1 MKCGN
6 VNVRNALECNLKK
19 KIKEKT
25 RLTDHEIVII
35 YKRFYSI
42 CPDGQLNYKE
52 FEKSLGI
59 LGTIKDAYLYKCI
72 FKAFDL
78 NNDGYIDIYE
88 FCVAINIMLKG
99 SKRDKLKLSYR
110 IILSGASVKLEGS
123 KEAENGKEDKDDK
136 NYSEHI
142 TYEDFERIILSIKD
156 IKKQLLGAAEEI
168 VISHVKYTF
177 KSLSILCDDGK
188 YRMDLKCYKRA
199 MKCHEFLKFIGIHT
213 KVADTFIK
221 NNELIIKKK
230 KQKQKKYKNDS
241 GKKVLS
247 HLKKSYSESTSTRL
261 SLLRGTTSLFI
272 KKKKQKK
279 KKNYDKKLASLYS
292 FQGKED
298 HNGSKISVFENKN
311 NNLSTNMDVNCNNAF
326 KTHDTLLSSNDA
338 SSYLHNISTKYN
350 STFQKKEHDNDTG
363 LFECGLADKD
373 GEKILNDIN
382 QAKPDGQ
389 IDEKVDKKRDKIR
402 KDLKDLG
409 KHITQNVGGPADKM
423 YSDLYKENEVENA
436 RNDEQGKREE
446 LKSYTHSNSEI
457 PINTQSF
464 VNNNYNNLFRNE
476 KEDENKMDN
485 DKGESKFVDLKSK
498 IFDFEKKN
506 ENKKYIDMC
515 NKYINKYKEYVKKVE
530 EKEVCENVNNVDKT
544 KAENSHEEKYY
555 EQTSKWDYFDSIDSE
570 NNSSM
575 YDNDKDEGIDMGS
588 IASSGSSDSRVSD
601 KGDGMELIESQGH
614 KSDGYISQE
623 SNQREGN
630 SSGKYLLEKYIQYK
644 NFVNENE
651 DVKVLI
657 NRTNKDI
664 KNLELSQDILNKK
677 FFIPGAKS
685 QHFVINN
692 NLTKDELLYHIRK
705 ILINVEEC
713 LKNDKDSKNENYDK
727 IFFMFFYIFIYN
739 NTNKEDVE
747 PKIIE
752 PKQMHSRD
760 KRIKKYKSVLLAV
773 SIIRYFLHTITISQK
788 YYCSS
793 YDSIDDYNNANNNN
807 NNNRATNNASNS
819 NNEINVILNQTSEV
833 LGKYAKGKFQN
844 KKIYINK
851 SNYYN
856 SSKKRKLSVSIRHKK
871 KKKSPKLFAVYF
883 GHERWDLVMNMM
895 IGIRIC
901 AIKEFNIDNILN
913 YYRHTDVI
921 QLSTSSPD
929 QKVLFKNYSPII
941 FKNIRKFFGIKSR
954 EYITSVGPEQVISN
968 MVLGNLSTLS
978 ELLSEGKSGSLF
990 YFTSNGKYIIKTV
1003 NKAIHKL
1010 SKKLLPRY
1018 YKYIQKNPDSL
1029 LTRLYGIH
1037 SIKYQNSA
1045 SKTIKKIYF
1054 IVMNNFFSSA
1064 VEIHRRYDIKGSLI
1078 GRTVPP
1084 EKREDHTIALKD
1096 ADIDELGDVINIG
1109 PEYKEKLLNIL
1120 KSDANF
1126 LKENL
1131 LLDYSLLFGI
1141 HYKELSRDIVCWDKK
1156 KTNEVRHVYDEF
1168 GLCVAA
1174 KPFHQWDH
1182 GGMINIDNN
1191 RIFFFG
1197 IIDIFTKWNLKKKV
1211 EHTFRTIQKLDRKNI
1226 SCIPPKAYAKRFVT
1240 FIEKHME

>member
-42 CPDGQLNYKE
+42 CPNGQLNYKE

-59 LGTIKDAYLYKCI
+59 LGTIKEAYLYKCI

-123 KEAENGKEDKDDK
+123 KEGENGKEDKGDK
-136 NYSEHI
+136 NYSEYI

-156 IKKQLLGAAEEI
+156 IKKQLLGAEEEI

-298 HNGSKISVFENKN
+298 HNGSKISMFENKS
-311 NNLSTNMDVNCNNAF
+311 NNLTNSMDANCSNTF
-326 KTHDTLLSSNDA
+326 KAHDTVLNSNDE

-350 STFQKKEHDNDTG
+350 STLHKNKEKNDDNG
-363 LFECGLADKD
+363 LFECGLNDQD
-373 GEKILNDIN
+373 RNQILNQTN
-382 QAKPDGQ
+382 QTKPDET
-389 IDEKVDKKRDKIR
+389 IDKKCDKVG
-402 KDLKDLG
+402 KDLKSLG
-409 KHITQNVGGPADKM
+409 KHIEQNVSNQTNKM
-423 YSDLYKENEVENA
+423 YSSLYKENEMEHAGN
-436 RNDEQGKREE
+436 NEQWKREE

-457 PINTQSF
+457 PNTAQSF

-476 KEDENKMDN
+476 KEGEKKMDN

-498 IFDFEKKN
+498 IFDFEKKK

-515 NKYINKYKEYVKKVE
+515 NKYINKYKEYVKKME
-530 EKEVCENVNNVDKT
+530 EKEVCENVNDADKT
-544 KAENSHEEKYY
+544 KIENNCEEKYY
-555 EQTSKWDYFDSIDSE
+555 DQTNKWDYFDSIDSE

-575 YDNDKDEGIDMGS
+575 YDNDKDEGIDLGS
-588 IASSGSSDSRVSD
+588 VASSASIDSRVSD
-601 KGDGMELIESQGH
+601 KGDGMELIECQGS
-614 KSDGYISQE
+614 KSDGYLSQE
-623 SNQREGN
+623 SNTREGTN
-630 SSGKYLLEKYIQYK
+630 SGKYLLEKYIQYK

-651 DVKVLI
+651 DIKLLI
-657 NRTNKDI
+657 NRTNKDT

-739 NTNKEDVE
+739 NTNEEDVE

-752 PKQMHSRD
+752 PKYTHSRD
-760 KRIKKYKSVLLAV
+760 KRIKKYKSILLAV

-793 YDSIDDYNNANNNN
+793 YDSIDDYNNANNN
-807 NNNRATNNASNS
+807 RATNNVSNS
-819 NNEINVILNQTSEV
+819 NNEINIILNQTSDM

-871 KKKSPKLFAVYF
+871 KKKPPKLFAVYF

-921 QLSTSSPD
+921 QLSTSSPY

-1003 NKAIHKL
+1003 NKGIHKL

-1029 LTRLYGIH
+1029 LTRMYGIH

-1096 ADIDELGDVINIG
+1096 ADIDELGDIINIG
-1109 PEYKEKLLNIL
+1109 PEYKEKLLSIL

-1156 KTNEVRHVYDEF
+1156 KTNEIRHVYDEF

-1211 EHTFRTIQKLDRKNI
+1211 EHTLRTIQKFDRKNI

>member
-6 VNVRNALECNLKK
+6 VNVRNALEFNLKK
-19 KIKEKT
+19 NIKEKT
-25 RLTDHEIVII
+25 KLTDQEIAII
-35 YKRFYSI
+35 YKRFHSI
-42 CPDGQLNYKE
+42 CSNGKLNYKQ

-59 LGTIKDAYLYKCI
+59 LGTIKNAYLYKCI

-99 SKRDKLKLSYR
+99 NKRDKLKLSYR
-110 IILSGASVKLEGS
+110 IIQSGSSVKLEEF
-123 KEAENGKEDKDDK
+123 KENVKSFNDDQN
-136 NYSEHI
+136 NYLEYI
-142 TYEDFERIILSIKD
+142 TYDDFERIILSIKD
-156 IKKQLLGAAEEI
+156 IKKQLLGEEDEI

-177 KSLSILCDDGK
+177 RSLSILCDDGK
-188 YRMDLKCYKRA
+188 YRMNLKCYKRA

-230 KQKQKKYKNDS
+230 KKKQKKYKIDS
-241 GKKVLS
+241 GKKVLN

-279 KKNYDKKLASLYS
+279 KKNYEKKLANLYS
-292 FQGKED
+292 FQGKDD
-298 HNGSKISVFENKN
+298 HNENKINIFKDVIDNKNTNLITNIDVVNSN
-311 NNLSTNMDVNCNNAF
+311 NNTF
-326 KTHDTLLSSNDA
+326 KKHDILLNSNKDN
-338 SSYLHNISTKYN
+338 SYFNNISTKYN
-350 STFQKKEHDNDTG
+350 SISQNSQKRNDENG
-363 LFECGLADKD
+363 LFECALSDKD
-373 GEKILNDIN
+373 GKHILN
-382 QAKPDGQ
+382 QTEQ
-389 IDEKVDKKRDKIR
+389 IKLCGKVNKKCDN
-402 KDLKDLG
+402 LG
-409 KHITQNVGGPADKM
+409 KCIETLENHIPQNSEDTPADI
-423 YSDLYKENEVENA
+423 YPDLYKEHEIKDKKDV
-436 RNDEQGKREE
+436 RNVDRKEKGATNLGIEKRDESK
-446 LKSYTHSNSEI
+446 
-457 PINTQSF
+457 
-464 VNNNYNNLFRNE
+464 NYIYSSDE
-476 KEDENKMDN
+476 KKIDN
-485 DKGESKFVDLKSK
+485 DKSESLSKTQFLDLKSQ
-498 IFDFEKKN
+498 IFDFEKKK
-506 ENKKYIDMC
+506 ENKKYIDTWNM
-515 NKYINKYKEYVKKVE
+515 YINKYKEYIKKIE
-530 EKEVCENVNNVDKT
+530 EIEACETENENVNPSDK
-544 KAENSHEEKYY
+544 KLIESNDKSKVENNSVEKYY
-555 EQTSKWDYFDSIDSE
+555 EQDNKSNDFDSIDSE
-570 NNSSM
+570 NNSSI
-575 YDNDKDEGIDMGS
+575 YDKDVDVGS
-588 IASSGSSDSRVSD
+588 AASSISTYTKVSD
-601 KGDGMELIESQGH
+601 KCNGDVIELIEN
-614 KSDGYISQE
+614 KSDEYSYQE
-623 SNQREGN
+623 SNKREGN
-630 SSGKYLLEKYIQYK
+630 SSGKYLFEKYIQYH
-644 NFVNENE
+644 NFVNETE
-651 DVKVLI
+651 
-657 NRTNKDI
+657 DI
-664 KNLELSQDILNKK
+664 KLFINDTHKNSQKLELSKDILYKK
-677 FFIPGAKS
+677 FYIPGSNS
-685 QHFVINN
+685 QYFVINN
-692 NLTKDELLYHIRK
+692 NLSTDELLYNIRK
-705 ILINVEEC
+705 ILINVEDC
-713 LKNDKDSKNENYDK
+713 LKNDKDNKNENYDK

-739 NTNKEDVE
+739 NTNEE
-747 PKIIE
+747 TQKIE
-752 PKQMHSRD
+752 SKQIYSQN
-760 KRIKKYKSVLLAV
+760 KRIKKYKSVLLVV

-793 YDSIDDYNNANNNN
+793 YDSIDEYNNLNNNKMVN
-807 NNNRATNNASNS
+807 NISNS
-819 NNEINVILNQTSEV
+819 NNEINVILNQTNEV

-871 KKKSPKLFAVYF
+871 KKKNSKLFAVYF

-921 QLSTSSPD
+921 QLSTSSANE
-929 QKVLFKNYSPII
+929 KVLFKNYSPII
-941 FKNIRKFFGIKSR
+941 FKNIRKIFGIKSK

-1003 NKAIHKL
+1003 NKGIHKL
-1010 SKKLLPRY
+1010 SKKLLPKY

-1037 SIKYQNSA
+1037 SIKYQNGS
-1045 SKTIKKIYF
+1045 SKTIKKIFF

-1078 GRTVPP
+1078 GRSVPI
-1084 EKREDHTIALKD
+1084 EKRGDHTIALKD
-1096 ADIDELGDVINIG
+1096 VDIDELGDVINIG
-1109 PEYKEKLLNIL
+1109 PEYKEKLLSIL

-1141 HYKELSRDIVCWDKK
+1141 HYKELSRDVVCWNKK

-1168 GLCVAA
+1168 GLCVVA
-1174 KPFHQWDH
+1174 KPFHQLDH
-1182 GGMINIDNN
+1182 GGMINIDKN

-1197 IIDIFTKWNLKKKV
+1197 IIDIFTKWNLKKKM

-1226 SCIPPKAYAKRFVT
+1226 SCIPPKAYAERFVA

>member
-42 CPDGQLNYKE
+42 CPNGQLNYKE

-123 KEAENGKEDKDDK
+123 KEGENGKDDKEDK
-136 NYSEHI
+136 NYSEYI

-156 IKKQLLGAAEEI
+156 IKKQLLGAEEEI

-298 HNGSKISVFENKN
+298 HNGSKISMFENKS
-311 NNLSTNMDVNCNNAF
+311 NNLGTSMDRNYSNTF
-326 KTHDTLLSSNDA
+326 KTHDILLNSNDE

-350 STFQKKEHDNDTG
+350 STFYKNEEKNEDSG
-363 LFECGLADKD
+363 RLFECGLNDKD
-373 GEKILNDIN
+373 GD
-382 QAKPDGQ
+382 QTKPNETTDKKGGQ
-389 IDEKVDKKRDKIR
+389 IG
-402 KDLKDLG
+402 KDLKSLG
-409 KHITQNVGGPADKM
+409 KHIAENVGIPSDKM
-423 YSDLYKENEVENA
+423 YSALYKENEMNHA
-436 RNDEQGKREE
+436 KNNEQWKREE

-457 PINTQSF
+457 PKTAQSF
-464 VNNNYNNLFRNE
+464 VNNNYNNLFQND
-476 KEDENKMDN
+476 KEEENKMDN
-485 DKGESKFVDLKSK
+485 DKGESKFIDLKSK
-498 IFDFEKKN
+498 IFDFEKKKD
-506 ENKKYIDMC
+506 NKKYIDMC

-530 EKEVCENVNNVDKT
+530 EKEVIENINDGDKAKIENN
-544 KAENSHEEKYY
+544 NEEKYY
-555 EQTSKWDYFDSIDSE
+555 EQTNKWDYFDSIDSE
-570 NNSSM
+570 NNSSV
-575 YDNDKDEGIDMGS
+575 YDNDKEEGIDAGS
-588 IASSGSSDSRVSD
+588 IASSGSSDSRISD
-601 KGDGMELIESQGH
+601 KGDGMVELIENQGS
-614 KSDGYISQE
+614 KSDGYLSQE
-623 SNQREGN
+623 SNPKDEN
-630 SSGKYLLEKYIQYK
+630 NSGKYLLEKYIQYQ
-644 NFVNENE
+644 NFVKENE
-651 DVKVLI
+651 DIKLLI
-657 NRTNKDI
+657 NRTNKDT
-664 KNLELSQDILNKK
+664 KNLELSQDILDKK
-677 FFIPGAKS
+677 FFIPGTKS

-739 NTNKEDVE
+739 NTNEEDVK
-747 PKIIE
+747 PNTIE
-752 PKQMHSRD
+752 HKHVNSRD
-760 KRIKKYKSVLLAV
+760 KRIKKYKSILLAV

-793 YDSIDDYNNANNNN
+793 YDSIDDYNN
-807 NNNRATNNASNS
+807 NNRGTNNVSNS
-819 NNEINVILNQTSEV
+819 NNEINIILNQTSEM

-901 AIKEFNIDNILN
+901 AIKKFNIDNILN

-921 QLSTSSPD
+921 QLSTSSPY

-1003 NKAIHKL
+1003 NKGIHKL

-1029 LTRLYGIH
+1029 LTRMYGIH

-1096 ADIDELGDVINIG
+1096 ADIDELGDIINIG

-1141 HYKELSRDIVCWDKK
+1141 HYKELSRDVVCWDKK
-1156 KTNEVRHVYDEF
+1156 KTNEIRHVYDEF

-1211 EHTFRTIQKLDRKNI
+1211 EHTLRTIQKFDRKNI